1 MREVRRVRRAHRRG
15 PRGQGLDRRGTGR
28 AGARGQVPAPAGRAA
43 RADPGA
49 PGVEDTA
56 RRQHRAAELLQAL
69 RGQSFRTGAG
79 ELVGAEGRP
88 SRKPDL
94 WLFVTDVD
102 LFTAQTDGT
111 IAALSRRT
119 GVAIVSIRRLR
130 EAFYRRPA
138 DPNRQ
143 RARLVKELLRMIG
156 RLAGLKEC
164 PTPTCALAGTRG
176 VPDIDVKQEMF
187 CRPCAQAFFQGRISI

>member
-1 MREVRRVRRAHRRG
+1 MFDAHIAVVPVGKVSTDEVRAALERAVKFLRQ
-15 PRGQGLDRRGTGR
+15 PVELR
-28 AGARGQVPAPAGRAA
+28 APIPVP
-43 RADPGA
+43 